1 MPAAPCLPTELWWI
15 GEMDPIKI
23 ENEQLRVTVSPSYGA
38 RVVSL
43 LDKAVGR
50 EWMAQGG
57 YSPNTG
63 EDAQYRAEECVG
75 WDECFPTVSPW
86 DASGTSWGRRLR
98 DHGDVWGRE
107 WTVVRSSEIELT
119 LRYDDPQFRF
129 ERRLRVDG
137 PHLRADYR
145 LDNLGGTP
153 LPYLWAL
160 HALLAVSDRDRIVL
174 DSVDTVSVTHLAR
187 DGVSVIKAS
196 LPWPGP
202 SADCLEPL
210 DRVQPVQSRFAAKL
224 YATGL
229 AGRHV
234 AVGHGEKWLTIAWD
248 RTIQDLGIWLNYGGW
263 PQPGNIHHI
272 ALEPTTAPVD
282 HLGQALDL
290 PGPATLAV
298 GESRSWMATMSVGP
312 REQANESNTH
322 D

>member
-1 MPAAPCLPTELWWI
+1 MHLIT
-15 GEMDPIKI
+15 I

-38 RVVSL
+38 RVVTL
-43 LDKAVGR
+43 LDKSTDR
-50 EWMAQGG
+50 DWMAQGG

-63 EDAQYRAEECVG
+63 EDARYQAAECVG

-86 DASGTSWGRRLR
+86 DASGTSWGRPLR

-107 WTVVRSSEIELT
+107 WAVVHRSETELT

-129 ERRLRVDG
+129 ERQLQLDG
-137 PHLRADYR
+137 PCLRADYR

-160 HALLAVSDRDRIVL
+160 HALLAVTDRDRIVL
-174 DSVDTVSVTHLAR
+174 DGVDTVLVTHIAR
-187 DGVSVIKAS
+187 NGVSDIKAS

-202 SADCLEPL
+202 SADCPEPL
-210 DRVQPVQSRFAAKL
+210 DRVQPIQSQFAAKL
-224 YATGL
+224 YVTGC

-234 AVGHGEKWLTIAWD
+234 AVGHGEQWLTIAWD
-248 RTIQDLGIWLNYGGW
+248 RTIRDLGIWLNYGGW
-263 PQPGNIHHI
+263 PQPGDTHQI

-282 HLGQALDL
+282 HLGQALNLSD
-290 PGPATLAV
+290 PATLAV
-298 GESRSWMATMSVGP
+298 GESHSWMATMSVGP